1 MPVQH
6 FAQPAATTIDTD
18 QPITEIRWDFGYDR
32 VDILESGNVI
42 AQIRNPNILLSSG
55 IDITANNGDRFVIHI
70 KKDVSAGPFAVFRN
84 GTELVGGIPSWGV
97 ASSVAGK
104 MVHLPNDLYQE
115 KLAIRKNLERPIRVA
130 QSWLGFS
137 SLVAIVFAYL
147 SGMGKDFVP
156 KRFLSSVETP
166 LFSGAI
172 AALAFMALA
181 LVMQKR
187 SIFFLLPFAQIFT
200 IVQAL
205 FIGSTL
211 LKSPKYPHFGG
222 FRLFVC
228 ALTLWVLIDSWN
240 TVRLHRGRVR
250 ETRKLNQL
258 GLDEIEKTTVRDLA
272 KVASERGH
280 LLAWQQRS
288 AELHSDS
295 PHPDSPHHDSSQR
308 VPDTRWNEHRE
319 ANVPSALD
327 LLADGADPFAPELAS
342 DQAVGPAAGGN
353 VAKAGWFNRPA
364 TITLQRGAKGEEPVV
379 QMSAPV
385 AVLASAA
392 VPTSPSFAPPP
403 SALPTSAPFPL
414 PTTSSVAPAVAL
426 APSVPTT
433 PGFATLKAPT
443 FAAAGLTAPGLTAPT
458 FAAAGLTAS
467 SVSTPQP
474 TPVHPSIP
482 VFHQQ
487 APLQAPPTSHVSP
500 SLQALPVPPIPPTPQ
515 VPEIAQIPEMAQP
528 EAWVPPAAPLVE
540 PVVSAKPGP
549 TNHPLRSRVRSGL

>member
-18 QPITEIRWDFGYDR
+18 QPITEIRWDFGYDS
-32 VDILESGNVI
+32 VDILESGDLI

-55 IDITANNGDRFVIHI
+55 IDITANNGDRFVIHV

-137 SLVAIVFAYL
+137 SLVAIAFAYL
-147 SGMGKDFVP
+147 SGIGADFVP
-156 KRFLSSVETP
+156 KRFASSVETP

-172 AALAFMALA
+172 GALAFMALA
-181 LVMQKR
+181 LVIQKR
-187 SIFFLLPFAQIFT
+187 TAFFVLPAAQIFT

-211 LKSPKYPHFGG
+211 LKTPTYPHFGG

-240 TVRLHRGRVR
+240 TVRVHRGKVR
-250 ETRKLNQL
+250 ETRKLNQE

-288 AELHSDS
+288 AELHND
-295 PHPDSPHHDSSQR
+295 PTPNAPNTGH
-308 VPDTRWNEHRE
+308 NEITF
-319 ANVPSALD
+319 PSALD
-327 LLADGADPFAPELAS
+327 LLIDGSDPFAPEPTS
-342 DQAVGPAAGGN
+342 THVVEPAAEEN
-353 VAKAGWFNRPA
+353 VSKPGWFNRPA
-364 TITLQRGAKGEEPVV
+364 TISLQ
-379 QMSAPV
+379 PV
-385 AVLASAA
+385 AKF
-392 VPTSPSFAPPP
+392 TAPPF
-403 SALPTSAPFPL
+403 TAPPF
-414 PTTSSVAPAVAL
+414 TAPQ
-426 APSVPTT
+426 
-433 PGFATLKAPT
+433 
-443 FAAAGLTAPGLTAPT
+443 LTAPALTAPA
-458 FAAAGLTAS
+458 FKAPALTAPLVTPS
-467 SVSTPQP
+467 LTRLAEPLAISAFQQQTTAPAFPASQTPQAPHHELPTPQP
-474 TPVHPSIP
+474 
-482 VFHQQ
+482 Q
-487 APLQAPPTSHVSP
+487 
-500 SLQALPVPPIPPTPQ
+500 
-515 VPEIAQIPEMAQP
+515 
-528 EAWVPPAAPLVE
+528 AWVPPAVPLPE
-540 PVVSAKPGP
+540 PALSTKTGP
-549 TNHPLRSRVRSGL
+549 ANHPLRGRVRSGL

>member
-6 FAQPAATTIDTD
+6 FAQPAASTIDTD
-18 QPITEIRWDFGYDR
+18 QPITEIRWDFGYDS
-32 VDILESGNVI
+32 VDILESGDLI

-55 IDITANNGDRFVIHI
+55 IDITANNGDRFVIHV

-147 SGMGKDFVP
+147 SGIGSDFVP

-172 AALAFMALA
+172 GALAFMALA
-181 LVMQKR
+181 LAIQKR
-187 SIFFLLPFAQIFT
+187 TAFLLLPLAQIFT
-200 IVQAL
+200 MVQAL

-211 LKSPKYPHFGG
+211 LKSPTYPHFGG

-240 TVRLHRGRVR
+240 TVRVHRGKVR
-250 ETRKLNQL
+250 ETRKLNQE

-288 AELHSDS
+288 AELHNDS
-295 PHPDSPHHDSSQR
+295 P
-308 VPDTRWNEHRE
+308 PDTPDTGPNEISF
-319 ANVPSALD
+319 PSALD
-327 LLADGADPFAPELAS
+327 LFSNGADPFAPEPTA
-342 DQAVGPAAGGN
+342 DQSVGAAAQGN
-353 VAKAGWFNRPA
+353 VSKPGWFNRPA
-364 TITLQRGAKGEEPVV
+364 SISLQPAAKVTAPPLTAPALTTPARTAPLVAPSLPTASPALTRLAE
-379 QMSAPV
+379 PV
-385 AVLASAA
+385 AVNAFQQQTPASTF
-392 VPTSPSFAPPP
+392 PAP
-403 SALPTSAPFPL
+403 
-414 PTTSSVAPAVAL
+414 
-426 APSVPTT
+426 
-433 PGFATLKAPT
+433 
-443 FAAAGLTAPGLTAPT
+443 
-458 FAAAGLTAS
+458 
-467 SVSTPQP
+467 
-474 TPVHPSIP
+474 
-482 VFHQQ
+482 Q
-487 APLQAPPTSHVSP
+487 APQAPN
-500 SLQALPVPPIPPTPQ
+500 QELPMP
-515 VPEIAQIPEMAQP
+515 QP
-528 EAWVPPAAPLVE
+528 EAWVPPAAPLPE
-540 PVVSAKPGP
+540 PAVSTKTGP
-549 TNHPLRSRVRSGL
+549 ANHPLRGRVRSGL